1 MYRMRIKS
9 LKAKNRRGEIERK
22 KRWGRKGNMCK
33 ARTIEKKK
41 QREEG
46 GTQIWGNEIA

>member
-22 KRWGRKGNMCK
+22 KVG
-33 ARTIEKKK
+33 
-41 QREEG
+41 EEG
-46 GTQIWGNEIA
+46 KYVQS